1 MEGKEDLIR
10 LTDENGEV
18 IELTVLESTRINGM
32 NYILATDAAEEED
45 GDCYLLKDLSGDDE
59 SEAVYQFVEN
69 DDELDYMFKIFTEL
83 MDGSGTDLSR

>member
-10 LTDENGEV
+10 LTDENGEE